1 MNEITRSSI
10 LAQIREL
17 NETAESNG
25 VSKIDEPKGGF
36 SAALAES
43 LQGVSTLQQDAN
55 AQAVAFQ
62 TGETDVNLVDVMLA
76 SQKASLSFHAAAE
89 VRNKLV
95 TAYQEIMNMPV

>member
-1 MNEITRSSI
+1 MTEITRASI
-10 LAQIREL
+10 LAQIRAV
-17 NETAESNG
+17 NESAQSNPIN
-25 VSKIDEPKGGF
+25 KFDEPKGGF

-43 LQGVSTLQQDAN
+43 LQGVNTLQQDAN

-62 TGETDVNLVDVMLA
+62 TGEGDVNLVDVMLA

-95 TAYQEIMNMPV
+95 SAYQEIMNMPV